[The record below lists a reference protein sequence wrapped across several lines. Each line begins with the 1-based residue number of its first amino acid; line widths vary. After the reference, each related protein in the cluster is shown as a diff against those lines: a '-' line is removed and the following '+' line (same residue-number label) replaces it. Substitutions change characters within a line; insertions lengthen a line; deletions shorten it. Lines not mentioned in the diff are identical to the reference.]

1 MDYKRIGRGVHRRR
15 ARFTRRRWGQDLQV
29 IGGVFAHEDRD
40 TVKPDYFDT
49 EPLTAQA
56 RGKPCYFNRSGFK
69 A

>member
-1 MDYKRIGRGVHRRR
+1 M
-15 ARFTRRRWGQDLQV
+15 
-29 IGGVFAHEDRD
+29 IGGVSAHEDRD

-49 EPLTAQA
+49 EPLPAKAQA